1 MRSRPLDTTREA
13 ARHQLRLWRD
23 MAPTERAA
31 LADQLSIDVTR
42 IARAGIEAQRPGAGP
57 NEVLHELARRRYG
70 ADLADAAFTS
80 DDS

>member
-1 MRSRPLDTTREA
+1 MRSRPLDTTRDA
-13 ARHQLRLWRD
+13 AQRQVRLWRD

-42 IARAGIEAQRPGAGP
+42 IARAGIEARRPGAGP

-70 ADLADAAFTS
+70 ATLADAAFAS